1 MATILRT
8 RKIGLALVLLIAIAA
23 VGGTLLARHAQPE
36 IERQTRAYVLERQVS
51 GHGLGGP
58 VPPDQIEVFSGVEY
72 PFVVTGTFA
81 IPRDLHAS
89 FYSTRYL
96 VLPWGTYV
104 LSKDEIH
111 AL

>member
-1 MATILRT
+1 M
-8 RKIGLALVLLIAIAA
+8 
-23 VGGTLLARHAQPE
+23 
-36 IERQTRAYVLERQVS
+36 
-51 GHGLGGP
+51 
-58 VPPDQIEVFSGVEY
+58 PPDQIEVFSEVEY